1 MTETEELL
9 QSWDDSIVSKVRQ
22 VREAL
27 LAEFNYDL
35 GKYTEELRRKQ
46 ADSNRQVVTRSPRR
60 PIHGNGEA
68 A

>member
-1 MTETEELL
+1 MTEMDEYL
-9 QSWDDSIVSKVRQ
+9 QPWDDPIVSEVRK

-35 GKYTEELRRKQ
+35 GKYAEALHQKQ

-60 PIHGNGEA
+60 PTHGNGEA